1 MVLKNLEIVNL
12 RNYEY
17 VRLDFSNKINIFYG
31 KNAQGKTN
39 LLEAIYFLGI
49 TKSHRTSFDVEL
61 LMENKDFFRVNGLI
75 ENEYNYN
82 LQIDYVKNRKKCFID
97 GKKTLK
103 MDDFIGKMKVILFC
117 PEDLNI
123 IKGLPQERR
132 EYLDVQ
138 IEQFS
143 LIGSK
148 YYSVLNEFN
157 NILKKRN
164 NILKNSLSGFTV
176 DRAYLDILTKF
187 LINKIVYIYK
197 SRKKYVERLNDF
209 IEDIYFKLTGYKGLK
224 LNYKTDVIIDDNL
237 EEVTFSGQF
246 KYNDFSKVSKQV
258 SLNNYISSDI
268 DIYNY
273 AVTLFDKL
281 WVDEDKKVRG
291 LAVGVAN
298 LSETYIEQ
306 LDLFN
311 VNNNKK
317 NNVKVQKTIDEIRKK
332 YGDNSIIYADD
343 IKN

>member
-1 MVLKNLEIVNL
+1 MYASLVHI
-12 RNYEY
+12 
-17 VRLDFSNKINIFYG
+17 
-31 KNAQGKTN
+31 
-39 LLEAIYFLGI
+39 GI
-49 TKSHRTSFDVEL
+49 
-61 LMENKDFFRVNGLI
+61 
-75 ENEYNYN
+75 
-82 LQIDYVKNRKKCFID
+82 
-97 GKKTLK
+97 
-103 MDDFIGKMKVILFC
+103 
-117 PEDLNI
+117 
-123 IKGLPQERR
+123 
-132 EYLDVQ
+132 
-138 IEQFS
+138 
-143 LIGSK
+143 
-148 YYSVLNEFN
+148 
-157 NILKKRN
+157 
-164 NILKNSLSGFTV
+164 
-176 DRAYLDILTKF
+176 
-187 LINKIVYIYK
+187 
-197 SRKKYVERLNDF
+197 
-209 IEDIYFKLTGYKGLK
+209 
-224 LNYKTDVIIDDNL
+224 
-237 EEVTFSGQF
+237 